1 MGAGTGASRDPR
13 KVLDTVSTVLED
25 GTVVSVETALDPSD
39 PLADAEPVTL
49 RVEVWNL
56 AARGRQ
62 TMTVTPAVALALAM
76 RLREALGALGRDDA
90 TTTTTGKGARKA

>member
-1 MGAGTGASRDPR
+1 MGAGTGAPRDPR
-13 KVLDTVSTVLED
+13 EVLGTFSTVLED

-56 AARGRQ
+56 ATRGRQ
-62 TMTVTPAVALALAM
+62 AVTVTPAVALALVM
-76 RLREALGALGRDDA
+76 RLREALGALGRGEDA
-90 TTTTTGKGARKA
+90 GVTS